1 MIPNSAVQTK
11 IAQIRLKIS
20 DGTVTE
26 TELKEAVALMREGRV
41 ASAISSE
48 TAKRKTAIKEIPKAQ
63 DLLDELNGI

>member
-11 IAQIRLKIS
+11 IAQIRLKIA

-26 TELKEAVALMREGRV
+26 DELKEAVALMREGRV

-48 TAKRKTAIKEIPKAQ
+48 TAKRRVAIKEIPKAD
-63 DLLDELNGI
+63 DLLKELDGL